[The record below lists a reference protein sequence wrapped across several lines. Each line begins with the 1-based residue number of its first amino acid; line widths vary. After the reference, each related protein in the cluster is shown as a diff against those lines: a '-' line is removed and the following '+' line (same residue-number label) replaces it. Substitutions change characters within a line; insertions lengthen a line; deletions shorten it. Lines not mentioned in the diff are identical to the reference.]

1 MKTALQ
7 TFLDNA
13 GDNIK
18 QLDCQVLEKIKDL
31 LQLEKECVVGA
42 YEAGMLAAS
51 NDLKIDAMDYFKRF
65 YSDPNENSNARIDMQ
80 LGPNTGQIKKRK
92 RKRIS

>member
-13 GDNIK
+13 EDSLK
-18 QLDCQVLEKIKDL
+18 QIDCELLQKVKDL

-42 YEAGMLAAS
+42 YEAGMIAAS

-80 LGPNTGQIKKRK
+80 LGFDTGQSKKRK

>member
-7 TFLDNA
+7 TFLENA
-13 GDNIK
+13 EDSLK
-18 QLDCQVLEKIKDL
+18 QMDCELLQKINDL

-42 YEAGMLAAS
+42 YEAGMIAAS

-80 LGPNTGQIKKRK
+80 LGFDTGQSKKRK

>member
-13 GDNIK
+13 GDSIK
-18 QLDCQVLEKIKDL
+18 QLDCEMLNKIKEL
-31 LQLEKECVVGA
+31 LQLEKECVAGA
-42 YEAGMLAAS
+42 YEAGVIAAS
-51 NDLKIDAMDYFKRF
+51 KDLKIDAMDYFKRF

-80 LGPNTGQIKKRK
+80 FGFDTGQVKKRR